1 MKNIVKIGALALALT
16 FGFSSCNDYFD
27 SIPGEW
33 YDMDKT
39 FSNRSK
45 AIEFLNNVYSY
56 VPNEN
61 NERFMVPNGA
71 PWSAGSLEADFS
83 WSWHNTNEW
92 TAGRTYASS
101 SWINYYFI
109 EY

>member
-1 MKNIVKIGALALALT
+1 MSMKNIVKIGALALALT

-45 AIEFLNNVYSY
+45 AIEFLNNV
-56 VPNEN
+56 
-61 NERFMVPNGA
+61 
-71 PWSAGSLEADFS
+71 
-83 WSWHNTNEW
+83 
-92 TAGRTYASS
+92 
-101 SWINYYFI
+101 
-109 EY
+109 

>member
-1 MKNIVKIGALALALT
+1 MKNIVKIGALALTLT

-56 VPNEN
+56 VDVYKRQVLYGWRKKLATARYANLIL
-61 NERFMVPNGA
+61 
-71 PWSAGSLEADFS
+71 SLFCRARLFA
-83 WSWHNTNEW
+83 W
-92 TAGRTYASS
+92 
-101 SWINYYFI
+101 
-109 EY
+109 